1 MSAPSATPSTPASR
15 KLWTPVAV
23 STALTSVSP
32 VVQPRNKFMLLA
44 FRGSQNALPAM
55 ARSAFFVVRL
65 FAVFPLFLVD
75 TVWAETSC
83 KPFAAL
89 EPVSIHHIYDGDTL
103 KLSDGRKLRLIGI
116 NATEVGHDGKPDE
129 PLAKAATRAVTE
141 FIREADDHISIL
153 TDRQEKD
160 RYGRLLAHLFNSRG
174 DSLEQH
180 MLEQGLAYHVA
191 IPPNLSLAECFAAAE
206 AKARSEGLGLW
217 GVSGIVP
224 VPAAEVGR
232 GGFQR
237 VRGTVTAM
245 KLGKSWRLTLDNHLV
260 AITYPEN
267 QVYFDRH
274 WYQSLDD
281 RFIEVQGWVYRSR
294 GEWRIKL
301 ETPYGVLMP

>member
-1 MSAPSATPSTPASR
+1 
-15 KLWTPVAV
+15 
-23 STALTSVSP
+23 
-32 VVQPRNKFMLLA
+32 MLLA

-65 FAVFPLFLVD
+65 FAVFPLFLFG

-83 KPFAAL
+83 GPFGPL
-89 EPVSIHHIYDGDTL
+89 EPVSIRHVYDGDTL

-217 GVSGIVP
+217 GVSGIAP
-224 VPAAEVGR
+224 VPAVDIVG
-232 GGFQR
+232 GGFKR
-237 VRGTVTAM
+237 VRGVVTGVA
-245 KLGKSWRLTLDNHLV
+245 LGKSWRLTLDNRLV
-260 AITYPEN
+260 VITYPEHWHR
-267 QVYFDRH
+267 FDRS
-274 WYQSLDD
+274 WYESLSGQH
-281 RFIEVQGWVYRSR
+281 IEVQGWIYRSR
-294 GEWRIKL
+294 GEWRVKL
-301 ETPYGVLMP
+301 ETPYGIDHL